1 MAMTADQLMDG
12 VIWYFVFLLSVTAHE
27 ASHAASAKRL
37 GDDTADD
44 AGLVTLNPLPHVQ
57 REPVGMVLAPL
68 IGIFHGGFGLGWGS
82 APYDPV
88 WQQRYPKRAALMAL
102 AGPAANVAL
111 AIIAASFIL
120 AGLYA
125 GVFVQTPYVS
135 SYSLV
140 AAATPGLAE
149 GAAAILSV
157 LFASNIFLATF
168 NLLPIP
174 PLDGSTV
181 VTLFMSK
188 SRATRFLDSLQSG
201 HLSLIG
207 LLIALPI
214 GSAIAAPVFRFG
226 VRCLYAL
233 APA

>member
-1 MAMTADQLMDG
+1 MAMSAEQIMDG
-12 VIWYFVFLLSVTAHE
+12 AIWYFVFLLSVTAHE
-27 ASHAASAKRL
+27 ASHALSAKRL
-37 GDDTADD
+37 GDDTADE

-68 IGIFHGGFGLGWGS
+68 IGILHGGFGLGWGS

-88 WQQRYPKRAALMAL
+88 WQRRFPKRAALMAL

-111 AIIAASFIL
+111 ALVAATCLL

-125 GVFVQTPYVS
+125 GFFVKSAYVS

-140 AAATPGLAE
+140 AAATPGIAE

-157 LFASNIFLATF
+157 LFTSNIFLATF

-174 PLDGSTV
+174 PLDGSSV
-181 VTLFMSK
+181 ITLFMSK
-188 SRATRFLDSLQSG
+188 SRAARFLDGLQSG

-226 VRCLYAL
+226 VQWLYAL
-233 APA
+233 AP